1 MRGGLLI
8 FYDYFTPAYKAG
20 GPIRS
25 LENLIQL
32 INGVFHTYVITSDQD
47 HDGEYL
53 TVTSD
58 EWINRTEAISIIY
71 LSKGNRGIDK
81 LGQIISEISFDC
93 IYINGIFSPFTTV
106 NPLRLARRF
115 KVPVLI
121 APRGMFQEGALS
133 IKPLKKKLYLY
144 LLKTFLL
151 RGNQVSWH
159 ATDEQEAKD
168 ILKVVGNKASVMV
181 LGNIPSFNPTFEQS
195 EKPLDRIKL
204 VTISLVAPKKNH
216 GFFLNILKE
225 VKTDQRIEYDIY
237 GPVRDEQYFITL
249 QDIVKKLPANIKV
262 SFLPPILPREVNKV
276 LANYRYFILPTL
288 GENFGHAIF
297 EAFNMGLP
305 VLISDQ
311 TPWKNLDEK
320 RAGWDLPLNERAW
333 LGTMDQLL
341 SSNEEKYKSFQRGA
355 RKVAVD
361 YMEQVDLKREYVEM
375 FEEVCSK

>member
-1 MRGGLLI
+1 MQGLLI

-32 INGVFHTYVITSDQD
+32 INGVFHTYVITSNQD

-53 TVTSD
+53 AVTSD
-58 EWINRTEAISIIY
+58 EWIKRTEAISIIY

-81 LGQIISEISFDC
+81 LGQITSEISFDC

-144 LLKTFLL
+144 LLKAFLL

-159 ATDEQEAKD
+159 ATDKQEAKD

-195 EKPLDRIKL
+195 EKPLDSIKL

-237 GPVRDEQYFITL
+237 GPVRDEQYFISL
-249 QDIVKKLPANIKV
+249 QDIVKKLPANVNV
-262 SFLPPILPREVNKV
+262 SFLPPVLPREVNKV
-276 LANYRYFILPTL
+276 LTNYHYFILPTL

-311 TPWKNLDEK
+311 TPWKNLEEK
-320 RAGWDLPLNERAW
+320 TAGWDLRLDERTW
-333 LGTMDQLL
+333 LDTMNQLITI
-341 SSNEEKYKSFQRGA
+341 NEEKYRLLQKGS

-375 FEEVCSK
+375 FEEVCSR

>member
-1 MRGGLLI
+1 MKGLLI

-20 GPIRS
+20 GPVRS

-32 INGVFHTYVITSDQD
+32 INDVFHTYVITSNQD
-47 HDGEYL
+47 HDGEHL
-53 TVTSD
+53 AVTSD
-58 EWINRTEAISIIY
+58 EWIKQTEAISIIY
-71 LSKGNRGIDK
+71 LSKGNREIYK
-81 LGQIISEISFDC
+81 LGQITSEISFDC

-106 NPLRLARRF
+106 NPLRLARRY

-121 APRGMFQEGALS
+121 APRGMFQQGALS

-144 LLKTFLL
+144 LLKAFLL

-168 ILKVVGNKASVMV
+168 ILKVVGNKASVRV
-181 LGNIPSFNPTFEQS
+181 LGNIPSFNPTVEQS

-225 VKTDQRIEYDIY
+225 VITDQRIEYDIY

-262 SFLPPILPREVNKV
+262 RFLPPVLPREVNKV
-276 LANYRYFILPTL
+276 LANYCYFILPTL

-297 EAFNMGLP
+297 EAFNVGLP

-311 TPWKNLDEK
+311 TPWKNLEEK
-320 RAGWDLPLNERAW
+320 TAGWDLPLNERAW
-333 LGTMDQLL
+333 LYTMDQLL
-341 SSNEEKYKSFQRGA
+341 SSNEEKYKSFKRGA

-361 YMEQVDLKREYVEM
+361 YMEQVDLKKEYLEM
-375 FEEVCSK
+375 FEKVCSR

>member
-1 MRGGLLI
+1 MRGLLI

-32 INGVFHTYVITSDQD
+32 INGVFHTYVITSNQD

-53 TVTSD
+53 AVTSD
-58 EWINRTEAISIIY
+58 EWIKRTEAISIIY

-81 LGQIISEISFDC
+81 LEQIISEISFDC
-93 IYINGIFSPFTTV
+93 VYINGIFSPFTTV

-115 KVPVLI
+115 NVPVMI

-144 LLKTFLL
+144 LLKAFLL

-181 LGNIPSFNPTFEQS
+181 LGNIPSFNSMFEQS

-225 VKTDQRIEYDIY
+225 VKTDQLIEYDIY

-262 SFLPPILPREVNKV
+262 SFLPPVLPREVNKV
-276 LANYRYFILPTL
+276 LANYHYFILPTL

-311 TPWKNLDEK
+311 TPWKYLEKK
-320 RAGWDLPLNERAW
+320 RAGWDLPLNEKAW
-333 LGTMDQLL
+333 LCTMDQLL

-375 FEEVCSK
+375 FEEVCSR